1 MITQIDKKK
10 TIAIARFFR
19 KLLRCA
25 IRCGILRM
33 DEKSEICNDGFR
45 PVSFLIEDVE
55 EGVRDVEIYLLPQM
69 HHLPKSK
76 EMVG

>member
-1 MITQIDKKK
+1 
-10 TIAIARFFR
+10 
-19 KLLRCA
+19 
-25 IRCGILRM
+25 M

-55 EGVRDVEIYLLPQM
+55 EGARYVEIYLLPQM